1 MNISSQKWENSKC
14 KDLFSSSRNF
24 SIAEN
29 SEYENVF
36 LKIYIALRDLFT
48 YFKYIHVYLLAWRD
62 DALRM
67 RDWFQHISMMLKA
80 LV

>member
-1 MNISSQKWENSKC
+1 MNISSQKWEISQC

-36 LKIYIALRDLFT
+36 LEIYIALRDLFT
-48 YFKYIHVYLLAWRD
+48 YFKYIY
-62 DALRM
+62 M
-67 RDWFQHISMMLKA
+67 YIS
-80 LV
+80 

>member
-36 LKIYIALRDLFT
+36 LEIYIALRDLLT

-67 RDWFQHISMMLKA
+67 RDWLQHISMMLKA